1 MDESISDQLMEVT
14 KILQEADD
22 ETKAQFAICFE
33 AARKLGEKGLTMKQ
47 VQVIAMMGQQCA
59 VNPQL
64 KQMLDY
70 LSSMMQFD
78 PNAEFN

>member
-14 KILQEADD
+14 KLLQEADD
-22 ETKAQFAICFE
+22 ETRALFATCFD
-33 AARKLGEKGLTMKQ
+33 AARQLGEKGLTLKQ
-47 VQVIAMMGQQCA
+47 VQVIAMMGQQTA

-64 KQMLDY
+64 KQMMKY

-78 PNAEFN
+78 PDAEFN

>member
-14 KILQEADD
+14 KILQEADE
-22 ETKAQFAICFE
+22 ETKAVFAACFS
-33 AARKLGEKGLTMKQ
+33 AARKLGEKGLTLKQ
-47 VQVIAMMGQQCA
+47 VQVIAMMGQQTA

-64 KQMLDY
+64 KQMMSY

-78 PNAEFN
+78 PDAEFN